1 MAMSTAAPLLEIQ
14 GLDISL
20 PKGADRPLAVSNA
33 SFTLMPGRT
42 VCIVGESGSGK
53 STVADGIMGLLPRPH
68 LAPVAGRILFGGRDL
83 LTLDDTGMRSLRGRE
98 IGMVFQEPMAA
109 LNPLMKIGA
118 QLEEVLE
125 IHLSLPAQERRRR
138 ALAALADVGLPR
150 VGELYETYPFRLSG
164 GQRQR
169 VVIACAMML
178 EPRLLICDE
187 PTTALDVTTQAQ
199 ILKLIASLRE
209 RRGTGVLFITHDFGV
224 VSEIADDVIVMRNG
238 VIEEQGPAAE
248 VLSNP
253 RSAYTRQLIDAI
265 PAGTATPR
273 PAGGGAPLLEARD
286 LTRTYVASSGFFRA
300 PRRVEAL
307 KGVSFTLDRGSTLGI
322 VGESGSG
329 KSTLGRCVVGLEAPD
344 GGSLTFDGSELSRL
358 RSVGA
363 RHGGRIQMIFQDPF
377 SSLNPK
383 MSIGQSIAIGPMT
396 QGTPRA
402 VAWRRACELLELVG
416 IKPEAATRYPHE
428 FSGGQRQRV
437 GIARA
442 LAMDPSLIVA
452 DEPVSALDVS
462 VQAQVLDLFEQLQK
476 QLDFAML
483 FITHDLRV
491 AARMCD
497 RIAVMQHGEIVETG
511 SGADVLS
518 NPQHAYTR
526 QLLAAIPALFNEA
539 STEMS

>member
-1 MAMSTAAPLLEIQ
+1 MTIYSTPLLTVE

-20 PKGADRPLAVSNA
+20 PRDADRPFAVSNV
-33 SFTLMPGRT
+33 SFSLTAGRT

-53 STVADGIMGLLPRPH
+53 STIADAIMGLLPQPH
-68 LAPVAGRILFGGRDL
+68 MAATAGSIVFGGRDL
-83 LTLDDTGMRSLRGRE
+83 LKIDEVEKRALRGRE

-125 IHLSLPAQERRRR
+125 IHLNLPAKERRQR
-138 ALAALADVGLPR
+138 ALSALRDVGLPR
-150 VGELYETYPFRLSG
+150 AEELYGSYPYRLSG

-224 VSEIADDVIVMRNG
+224 ISEIADEVIVMRNG
-238 VIEEQGPAAE
+238 RIEEQGTASD
-248 VLSNP
+248 VLRNP
-253 RSAYTRQLIDAI
+253 SSAYTRQLIDAI
-265 PAGTATPR
+265 PTGTAMSRTTTVPSV
-273 PAGGGAPLLEARD
+273 PLLEVKK
-286 LTRTYVASSGFFRA
+286 LKRTYFMSSGIFST
-300 PRRVEAL
+300 PRKLQAL
-307 KGVSFTLDRGSTLGI
+307 KEVSFTLERGSTLGI

-329 KSTLGRCVVGLEAPD
+329 KSTLGRCVVGLEKPD
-344 GGSLTFDGSELSRL
+344 GGELIFTASERDGKKSLAG
-358 RSVGA
+358 
-363 RHGGRIQMIFQDPF
+363 HQNGRVQMIFQDPF

-383 MSIGQSIAIGPMT
+383 MSIGYSIAIGPIT
-396 QGTPRA
+396 QGVPRDK
-402 VAWRRACELLELVG
+402 AWRQAQELLELVG
-416 IKPEAATRYPHE
+416 MRPDAANRYPHE

-442 LAMDPSLIVA
+442 LAMNPSLIVA

-462 VQAQVLDLFEQLQK
+462 VQAQVLDLFEDLQK
-476 QLDFAML
+476 KLDFSML

-497 RIAVMQHGEIVETG
+497 RIVVMQNGEIVEAGTG
-511 SGADVLS
+511 LEVLS
-518 NPQHAYTR
+518 APRHEYTK
-526 QLLAAIPALFNEA
+526 QLLAAIPAMFNEA
-539 STEMS
+539 

>member
-1 MAMSTAAPLLEIQ
+1 MSTDATPLLRVH

-20 PKGADRPLAVSNA
+20 PKGSDRQLAVSGA
-33 SFTLMPGRT
+33 SFNLMPGRT

-53 STVADGIMGLLPRPH
+53 STVADAIMGLLPRPH
-68 LAPVAGRILFGGRDL
+68 LEAKAGSIHFGELDL
-83 LTLDDTGMRSLRGRE
+83 LKLDEAGMRALRGRE

-125 IHLSLPAQERRRR
+125 VHLPLPAAERRRR
-138 ALAALADVGLPR
+138 ALAALSDVGLPR
-150 VGELYETYPFRLSG
+150 VEELYESYPFRLSG

-238 VIEEQGPAAE
+238 VIEEQGPARE

-253 RSAYTRQLIDAI
+253 ASAYTRQLIEAI
-265 PAGTATPR
+265 PTGTAAPR
-273 PAGGGAPLLEARD
+273 PENAARPLLEAKD
-286 LTRTYVASSGFFRA
+286 LQRTYFLSSGLFKAQRKL
-300 PRRVEAL
+300 EAL
-307 KGVSFTLDRGSTLGI
+307 KGVSFTLERGSTLGI

-344 GGSLTFDGSELSRL
+344 GGSLVFADEELN
-358 RSVGA
+358 
-363 RHGGRIQMIFQDPF
+363 RHRAMKGHRGGRVQMIFQDPF

-396 QGTPRA
+396 QGVARDA
-402 VAWRRACELLELVG
+402 AWRRARELLELVG
-416 IKPEAATRYPHE
+416 IKPDAANRYPHE

-442 LAMDPSLIVA
+442 LAMDPVLIVA

-462 VQAQVLDLFEQLQK
+462 VQAQVLDLFEELQK
-476 QLDFAML
+476 KLDFAML

-497 RIAVMQHGEIVETG
+497 RIAVMQHGQIVETG
-511 SGADVLS
+511 TGSQVLS
-518 NPQHAYTR
+518 SPCHDYTK
-526 QLLAAIPALFNEA
+526 QLLAAIPTLFNEA
-539 STEMS
+539 SMEMS

>member
-1 MAMSTAAPLLEIQ
+1 MSTDATPLLRVQ

-20 PKGADRPLAVSNA
+20 PKGSDREFAVSGA
-33 SFTLMPGRT
+33 SFNLMPGRT

-53 STVADGIMGLLPRPH
+53 STVADAIMGLLPRPH
-68 LAPVAGRILFGGRDL
+68 LEAKAGSIHFGDLDL
-83 LTLDDTGMRSLRGRE
+83 LKLDDAGMRTLRGRE

-125 IHLSLPAQERRRR
+125 VHLSLSAAERRRR
-138 ALAALADVGLPR
+138 ALVALSDVGLPR
-150 VGELYETYPFRLSG
+150 VEELYESYPFRLSG

-238 VIEEQGPAAE
+238 RIEEQGPARE

-253 RSAYTRQLIDAI
+253 ASGYTRQLIQAI
-265 PAGTATPR
+265 PTGTAAPR
-273 PAGGGAPLLEARD
+273 AENSARPLLEVKD
-286 LTRTYVASSGFFRA
+286 LERTYFLTSGLFKA
-300 PRRVEAL
+300 PRKLEAL
-307 KGVSFTLDRGSTLGI
+307 KGVSFTLERGSTLGI

-344 GGSLTFDGSELSRL
+344 EGSLVFADDELN
-358 RSVGA
+358 
-363 RHGGRIQMIFQDPF
+363 RHRAVKGHRGGRVQMIFQDPF

-396 QGTPRA
+396 QGVPRDA
-402 VAWRRACELLELVG
+402 AWRRARELLELVS
-416 IKPEAATRYPHE
+416 IKPDAANRYPHE

-442 LAMDPSLIVA
+442 LAMDPVLIVA

-462 VQAQVLDLFEQLQK
+462 VQAQVLDLFEELQK
-476 QLDFAML
+476 KLDFAML

-497 RIAVMQHGEIVETG
+497 CIAVMQHGQIVETG
-511 SGADVLS
+511 TGSQVLS
-518 NPQHAYTR
+518 SPRHDYTK
-526 QLLAAIPALFNEA
+526 QLLAAIPTLFNEA
-539 STEMS
+539 SMEMS

>member
-1 MAMSTAAPLLEIQ
+1 MTIYSTPLLTVE

-20 PKGADRPLAVSNA
+20 PRDADRPFAVSNV
-33 SFTLMPGRT
+33 SFSLTAGRT

-53 STVADGIMGLLPRPH
+53 STIADAIMGLLPQPH
-68 LAPVAGRILFGGRDL
+68 MAATAGSIVFGGRDL
-83 LTLDDTGMRSLRGRE
+83 LKIDEVEKRALRGRE

-125 IHLSLPAQERRRR
+125 IHLNLPAKERRQR
-138 ALAALADVGLPR
+138 ALSALRDVGLPR
-150 VGELYETYPFRLSG
+150 AEELYGSYPYRLSG

-224 VSEIADDVIVMRNG
+224 ISEIADEVIVMRNG
-238 VIEEQGPAAE
+238 RIEEQGTASD
-248 VLSNP
+248 VLRNP
-253 RSAYTRQLIDAI
+253 SSAYTRQLIDAI
-265 PAGTATPR
+265 PTGTAMSRTTTVPSV
-273 PAGGGAPLLEARD
+273 PLLEVKK
-286 LTRTYVASSGFFRA
+286 LKRTYFMSSGIFST
-300 PRRVEAL
+300 PRKLQAL
-307 KGVSFTLDRGSTLGI
+307 KEVSFTLERGSTLGI

-329 KSTLGRCVVGLEAPD
+329 KSTLGRCVVGLEKPD
-344 GGSLTFDGSELSRL
+344 GGELIFTASERDGKKSFAGHRN
-358 RSVGA
+358 
-363 RHGGRIQMIFQDPF
+363 GRVQMIFQDPF

-383 MSIGQSIAIGPMT
+383 MSIGYSIAIGPIT
-396 QGTPRA
+396 QGVPRDK
-402 VAWRRACELLELVG
+402 AWQQAQELLELVG
-416 IKPEAATRYPHE
+416 MRPDAANRYPHE

-442 LAMDPSLIVA
+442 LAMNPSLIVA

-462 VQAQVLDLFEQLQK
+462 VQAQVLDLFEDLQK
-476 QLDFAML
+476 KLDFSML

-497 RIAVMQHGEIVETG
+497 RIVVMQNGEIVEAGTG
-511 SGADVLS
+511 LEVLS
-518 NPQHAYTR
+518 APRHEYTK
-526 QLLAAIPALFNEA
+526 QLLAAIPAMFNEA
-539 STEMS
+539 

>member
-1 MAMSTAAPLLEIQ
+1 MSTDAVPLLEVK

-20 PKGADRPLAVSNA
+20 PRGADRPLAVSNA
-33 SFTLMPGRT
+33 SFSLTAGRT

-53 STVADGIMGLLPRPH
+53 STVADAIMGLLPHPH
-68 LAPVAGRILFGGRDL
+68 LKAQAGSILFGGRDL
-83 LTLDDTGMRSLRGRE
+83 LQLDDAEMRALRGRE

-125 IHLSLPAQERRRR
+125 IHLDLPAAERRRR
-138 ALAALADVGLPR
+138 ALSALSDVGLPR
-150 VGELYETYPFRLSG
+150 VDELYGSYPFRLSG

-224 VSEIADDVIVMRNG
+224 VSEIADDVIVMRHG
-238 VIEEQGPAAE
+238 RIEEQGPART
-248 VLSNP
+248 VLSSP
-253 RSAYTRQLIDAI
+253 ASAYTRQLIAAI
-265 PAGTATPR
+265 PTGTATPR
-273 PAGGGAPLLEARD
+273 ATTATTPLLEVKN
-286 LTRTYVASSGFFRA
+286 LKRTYSLSSGLFRA
-300 PRRVEAL
+300 PRKLDAL
-307 KGVSFTLDRGSTLGI
+307 KGVSFTLERGSTLGI

-329 KSTLGRCVVGLEAPD
+329 KSTLGRCVVGLETPD
-344 GGSLTFDGSELSRL
+344 DGELILADTERGQQRALTGH
-358 RSVGA
+358 RS
-363 RHGGRIQMIFQDPF
+363 GRVQMIFQDPF

-383 MSIGQSIAIGPMT
+383 MSIGQSIAVGPIT
-396 QGTPRA
+396 QGVPREA
-402 VAWRRACELLELVG
+402 AWRRARELLELVG
-416 IKPEAATRYPHE
+416 IKPDAAGRYPHE

-442 LAMDPSLIVA
+442 LAMDPVLIVA

-462 VQAQVLDLFEQLQK
+462 VQAQVLDLFEDLQK
-476 QLDFAML
+476 TLDFAML

-511 SGADVLS
+511 TGVEVLS
-518 NPQHAYTR
+518 APRHDYTK
-526 QLLAAIPALFNEA
+526 QLLAAIPTLFNEA
-539 STEMS
+539 SMELS

>member
-1 MAMSTAAPLLEIQ
+1 MSTDATPLLRVQ

-33 SFTLMPGRT
+33 SFSLTAGRT

-53 STVADGIMGLLPRPH
+53 STIADAIMGLLPRPH
-68 LAPVAGRILFGGRDL
+68 LEPKAGSILFGGRDL
-83 LTLDDTGMRSLRGRE
+83 LKLDETGMRALRGRE

-125 IHLSLPAQERRRR
+125 IHLNLSAGERRQR
-138 ALAALADVGLPR
+138 ALTALGDVGLPR
-150 VGELYETYPFRLSG
+150 VEELYESYPFRLSG

-209 RRGTGVLFITHDFGV
+209 RRETGVLFITHDFGV
-224 VSEIADDVIVMRNG
+224 VSEIADDVIVMRSG
-238 VIEEQGPAAE
+238 RIEEQGPAGE
-248 VLSNP
+248 VLRNP
-253 RSAYTRQLIDAI
+253 ASAYTRQLIDAI
-265 PAGTATPR
+265 PTGTAAPR
-273 PAGGGAPLLEARD
+273 AVTAATPLLEVKN
-286 LTRTYVASSGFFRA
+286 LKRTYFLPSGLFRA
-300 PRRVEAL
+300 PRKLEAL
-307 KGVSFTLDRGSTLGI
+307 KGVSFKLERGSTLGI

-329 KSTLGRCVVGLEAPD
+329 KSTLGRCVVGLETPD
-344 GGSLTFDGSELSRL
+344 GGELVLADTERGRQRALNGRRDGR
-358 RSVGA
+358 V
-363 RHGGRIQMIFQDPF
+363 QMIFQDPF

-383 MSIGQSIAIGPMT
+383 MSIGQSIAVGPMT
-396 QGTPRA
+396 QGAPRDA
-402 VAWRRACELLELVG
+402 AWRRAQELLELVG
-416 IKPEAATRYPHE
+416 IKPDAASRYPHE

-442 LAMDPSLIVA
+442 LAMDPVLIVA

-462 VQAQVLDLFEQLQK
+462 VQAQVLDLFEDLQK
-476 QLDFAML
+476 KLDFAML

-497 RIAVMQHGEIVETG
+497 RIAVMQNGEIVETG
-511 SGADVLS
+511 TGSEVLS
-518 NPQHAYTR
+518 APGHEYTK
-526 QLLAAIPALFNEA
+526 QLLAAIPTLFNEA
-539 STEMS
+539 SMEVF

>member
-1 MAMSTAAPLLEIQ
+1 MSTAAPLLEVQ
-14 GLDISL
+14 NLDISL

-33 SFTLMPGRT
+33 SFTLMAGRT

-53 STVADGIMGLLPRPH
+53 STVADGIIGLLPRP
-68 LAPVAGRILFGGRDL
+68 LVAPKAGRILFGGRDL
-83 LTLDDTGMRSLRGRE
+83 LTLDDGEMRKLRGRE

-109 LNPLMKIGA
+109 LNPLMKIGD

-125 IHLSLPAQERRRR
+125 IHVSLPSDERRRR

-150 VGELYETYPFRLSG
+150 VEELYETYPFRLSG

-238 VIEEQGPAAE
+238 VIEEQGPASE

-253 RSAYTRQLIDAI
+253 QSAYTRQLIDAI
-265 PAGTATPR
+265 PTGTATPR
-273 PAGGGAPLLEARD
+273 PAAAGVPLLEVKD
-286 LTRTYVASSGFFRA
+286 LRRTYVASSGFFRA
-300 PRRVEAL
+300 PRKVEAL
-307 KGVSFTLDRGSTLGI
+307 KGVGFTLERGSTLGI

-344 GGSLTFDGSELSRL
+344 GGSLTFDGAELSGSANTR
-358 RSVGA
+358 R
-363 RHGGRIQMIFQDPF
+363 GGRIQMIFQDPF

-383 MSIGQSIAIGPMT
+383 MSIGQSIAIGPIT
-396 QGTPRA
+396 QGTPRD

-442 LAMDPSLIVA
+442 LAMDPRLIVA

-511 SGADVLS
+511 SGAEVLS
-518 NPQHAYTR
+518 NPQHAYTK

>member
-1 MAMSTAAPLLEIQ
+1 MTIYSTPLLTVE

-20 PKGADRPLAVSNA
+20 PRDADRPFAVSSV
-33 SFTLMPGRT
+33 SFSLTAGRT

-53 STVADGIMGLLPRPH
+53 STIADAIMGLLPQPH
-68 LAPVAGRILFGGRDL
+68 MAATAGSIVFGGRDL
-83 LTLDDTGMRSLRGRE
+83 LKIDEVEKRALRGRE

-125 IHLSLPAQERRRR
+125 IHLNLPAKERRQR
-138 ALAALADVGLPR
+138 ALSALRDVGLPR
-150 VGELYETYPFRLSG
+150 AEELYGSYPYRLSG

-224 VSEIADDVIVMRNG
+224 ISEIADEVIVMRNG
-238 VIEEQGPAAE
+238 RIEEQGTASD
-248 VLSNP
+248 VLRNP
-253 RSAYTRQLIDAI
+253 SSAYTRQLIDAI
-265 PAGTATPR
+265 PTGTAMSRTTTVPSV
-273 PAGGGAPLLEARD
+273 PLLEVKK
-286 LTRTYVASSGFFRA
+286 LKRTYFMSSGIFST
-300 PRRVEAL
+300 PRKLQAL
-307 KGVSFTLDRGSTLGI
+307 KEVSFTLERGSTLGI

-329 KSTLGRCVVGLEAPD
+329 KSTLGRCVVGLEKPD
-344 GGSLTFDGSELSRL
+344 GGELIFTASERDGKKSFAGHRN
-358 RSVGA
+358 
-363 RHGGRIQMIFQDPF
+363 GRVQMIFQDPF

-383 MSIGQSIAIGPMT
+383 MSIGYSIAIGPIT
-396 QGTPRA
+396 QGVPRDK
-402 VAWRRACELLELVG
+402 AWQQAQELLELVG
-416 IKPEAATRYPHE
+416 MRPDAANRYPHE

-442 LAMDPSLIVA
+442 LAMNPSLIVA

-462 VQAQVLDLFEQLQK
+462 VQAQVLDLFEDLQK
-476 QLDFAML
+476 KLDFSML

-497 RIAVMQHGEIVETG
+497 RIVVMQNGEIVEAGTG
-511 SGADVLS
+511 LEVLS
-518 NPQHAYTR
+518 APRHEYTK
-526 QLLAAIPALFNEA
+526 QLLAAIPAMFNEA
-539 STEMS
+539 

>member
-1 MAMSTAAPLLEIQ
+1 MSTDAAPLLKVQ
-14 GLDISL
+14 GLSISL
-20 PKGADRPLAVSNA
+20 PKGADRELAVSNA
-33 SFTLMPGRT
+33 SFDLMPGRT

-53 STVADGIMGLLPRPH
+53 STVADAIMGLLPRPH
-68 LAPVAGRILFGGRDL
+68 LEPIAGSIQLAGRDL
-83 LTLDDTGMRSLRGRE
+83 LKLSENELCILRGRE

-125 IHLSLPAQERRRR
+125 IHLKVTPVERRQR
-138 ALAALADVGLPR
+138 ALKALTDVGLPR
-150 VGELYETYPFRLSG
+150 VEELYSSYPFHLSG

-199 ILKLIASLRE
+199 ILRLIASLRE

-224 VSEIADDVIVMRNG
+224 VSQIADDVIVMRNG
-238 VIEEQGPAAE
+238 QIEEQGAARD
-248 VLSNP
+248 VLMHPTSD
-253 RSAYTRQLIDAI
+253 YTRQLIEAI
-265 PAGTATPR
+265 PTGTVPMRAAQASR
-273 PAGGGAPLLEARD
+273 PLLKVND
-286 LTRTYVASSGFFRA
+286 LKRTYYLSSGIFKE
-300 PRRVEAL
+300 PRKTDAL
-307 KGVSFTLDRGSTLGI
+307 KGVSFTIERGSTLGI

-329 KSTLGRCVVGLEAPD
+329 KSTLGRCIVGLETPD
-344 GGSLTFDGSELSRL
+344 KGSLQFTDEDLNRQRLSK
-358 RSVGA
+358 GFK
-363 RHGGRIQMIFQDPF
+363 GGRVQMIFQDPF

-383 MSIGQSIAIGPMT
+383 MSIGQTIALGPIT
-396 QGTPRA
+396 QGIPRDA
-402 VAWRRACELLELVG
+402 AWRRACELLELVG
-416 IKPEAATRYPHE
+416 IKPDAASRLPHE

-442 LAMDPSLIVA
+442 LAMDPVLIVA

-462 VQAQVLDLFEQLQK
+462 VQAQVLDLFEELQK
-476 QLDFAML
+476 KLDVAML

-497 RIAVMQHGEIVETG
+497 RVAVMQRGEIVEEG
-511 SGADVLS
+511 SGAEVLS
-518 NPQHAYTR
+518 APRHDYTK
-526 QLLAAIPALFNEA
+526 QLLAAIPTLFNEVSIKA
-539 STEMS
+539 S

>member
-1 MAMSTAAPLLEIQ
+1 MSTDATPLLRVH

-20 PKGADRPLAVSNA
+20 PKGSDRQLAVSGA
-33 SFTLMPGRT
+33 SFNLMPGRT

-53 STVADGIMGLLPRPH
+53 STVADAIMGLLPRPH
-68 LAPVAGRILFGGRDL
+68 LEAKAGSIHFGELDL
-83 LTLDDTGMRSLRGRE
+83 LKLDEAGMRALRGRE

-125 IHLSLPAQERRRR
+125 VHLSLPAAERRRR
-138 ALAALADVGLPR
+138 ALAALSDVGLPR
-150 VGELYETYPFRLSG
+150 VEELYESYPFRLSG

-238 VIEEQGPAAE
+238 VIEEQGPARE

-253 RSAYTRQLIDAI
+253 GSAYTRQLIEAI
-265 PAGTATPR
+265 PTGTATPR
-273 PAGGGAPLLEARD
+273 PENAARPLLEAKD
-286 LTRTYVASSGFFRA
+286 LQRTYFLSSGLFKAQRKL
-300 PRRVEAL
+300 EAL
-307 KGVSFTLDRGSTLGI
+307 KGVSFTLERGSTLGI

-344 GGSLTFDGSELSRL
+344 GGSLVFADEELN
-358 RSVGA
+358 
-363 RHGGRIQMIFQDPF
+363 RHRAMKGHRGGRVQMIFQDPF

-396 QGTPRA
+396 QGVARDA
-402 VAWRRACELLELVG
+402 AWRRARELLELVG
-416 IKPEAATRYPHE
+416 IKPDAANRYPHE

-442 LAMDPSLIVA
+442 LAMDPVLIVA

-462 VQAQVLDLFEQLQK
+462 VQAQVLDLFEELQK
-476 QLDFAML
+476 KLDFAML

-497 RIAVMQHGEIVETG
+497 RIAVMQHGQIVETG
-511 SGADVLS
+511 TGAQVLS
-518 NPQHAYTR
+518 SPRHDYTK
-526 QLLAAIPALFNEA
+526 QLLAAIPTLFNEA
-539 STEMS
+539 SMEMS

>member
-1 MAMSTAAPLLEIQ
+1 MTTDSTPLLAVE

-20 PKGADRPLAVSNA
+20 PRGADRPLAVANV
-33 SFTLMPGRT
+33 SFSLMAGRT

-53 STVADGIMGLLPRPH
+53 STIADAIMGLLTRPH
-68 LAPVAGRILFGGRDL
+68 LEAKAGSIGFGGRDL
-83 LTLDDTGMRSLRGRE
+83 LKMSDAEMRALRGRE

-125 IHLSLPAQERRRR
+125 IHLDMPAAERRQR
-138 ALAALADVGLPR
+138 ALAALRDVGLPR
-150 VGELYETYPFRLSG
+150 VEELYASYPFRLSG

-199 ILKLIASLRE
+199 ILKLIAALRE

-238 VIEEQGPAAE
+238 HIEEQGPARE
-248 VLSNP
+248 VLRSP
-253 RSAYTRQLIDAI
+253 SSAYTRQLIDAI
-265 PAGTATPR
+265 PTGTAVPR
-273 PAGGGAPLLEARD
+273 ATVASTPLLEVKD
-286 LTRTYVASSGFFRA
+286 LKRTYHLSSGLFGA
-300 PRRVEAL
+300 PRKLEAL
-307 KGVSFTLDRGSTLGI
+307 KGISFTLERGSTLGI

-329 KSTLGRCVVGLEAPD
+329 KSTLGRCVVGLEQPD
-344 GGSLTFDGSELSRL
+344 GGELILTDTQQ
-358 RSVGA
+358 GA
-363 RHGGRIQMIFQDPF
+363 RQSLSGHRGGRVQMIFQDPF

-383 MSIGQSIAIGPMT
+383 MSIGHSIAIGPIT
-396 QGTPRA
+396 QGVPRDI
-402 VAWRRACELLELVG
+402 AWKRAQDLLELVG
-416 IKPEAATRYPHE
+416 MKPEAATRYPHE

-442 LAMDPSLIVA
+442 LAMNPSLIVA

-462 VQAQVLDLFEQLQK
+462 VQAQVLDLFEDLQK
-476 QLDFAML
+476 KLDFAML

-497 RIAVMQHGEIVETG
+497 RIAVMQNGEIVETG
-511 SGADVLS
+511 TGAEVLS
-518 NPQHAYTR
+518 APRHEYTR
-526 QLLAAIPALFNEA
+526 QLLAAIPAMFNEA
-539 STEMS
+539 

>member
-1 MAMSTAAPLLEIQ
+1 MSNDATPLLEVQ
-14 GLDISL
+14 NLDISL

-33 SFTLMPGRT
+33 TFTLMPGRT

-53 STVADGIMGLLPRPH
+53 STVADGIIGLLPRPH
-68 LAPVAGRILFGGRDL
+68 LAPQAGRILFGGRDL
-83 LTLDDTGMRSLRGRE
+83 LTLDDAAMRSLRGRE

-125 IHLSLPAQERRRR
+125 IHLSLTAEERRRR

-150 VGELYETYPFRLSG
+150 VEELYDTYPFRLSG

-238 VIEEQGPAAE
+238 AIEEQGPASE

-265 PAGTATPR
+265 PTGTATPR
-273 PAGGGAPLLEARD
+273 PAVGGAALLDVKD
-286 LTRTYVASSGFFRA
+286 LTRTYVTSSGFFRA
-300 PRRVEAL
+300 PRKMEAL
-307 KGVSFTLDRGSTLGI
+307 KGVSFTLERGSTLGI

-329 KSTLGRCVVGLEAPD
+329 KSTLGRCVAGLEAPD
-344 GGSLTFDGSELSRL
+344 GGSLTFDGAVMGHL
-358 RSVGA
+358 RSMSR

-383 MSIGQSIAIGPMT
+383 MSIGQSIAIGPIT
-396 QGTPRA
+396 QGTPRDI
-402 VAWRRACELLELVG
+402 AWRRACDLLELVG
-416 IKPEAATRYPHE
+416 MKPEAATRYPHE

-442 LAMDPSLIVA
+442 LAMDPRLIVA

-462 VQAQVLDLFEQLQK
+462 VQAQVLDLFEELQK

-497 RIAVMQHGEIVETG
+497 RVAVMQQGEIVETG
-511 SGADVLS
+511 SGAQVLS
-518 NPQHAYTR
+518 APQHPYTR
-526 QLLAAIPALFNEA
+526 QLVAAIPTLFNEA
-539 STEMS
+539 STETS

>member
-1 MAMSTAAPLLEIQ
+1 MSTDTAPLLEVKD
-14 GLDISL
+14 LDISL

-33 SFTLMPGRT
+33 SFSLMAGRT

-53 STVADGIMGLLPRPH
+53 STIADAITGLLPRPH
-68 LAPVAGRILFGGRDL
+68 LEAKAGSILFGGRDL
-83 LTLDDTGMRSLRGRE
+83 LKLDNVGMRKLRGRE

-125 IHLSLPAQERRRR
+125 IHLDLSAAERRQR
-138 ALAALADVGLPR
+138 ALTALRDVRLPR
-150 VGELYETYPFRLSG
+150 VEELYESYPFRLSG

-169 VVIACAMML
+169 VVTACAMML

-224 VSEIADDVIVMRNG
+224 VSEIADDVVVMRNG
-238 VIEEQGPAAE
+238 CIEEQGAAKD
-248 VLSNP
+248 VLRNP
-253 RSAYTRQLIDAI
+253 SSAYTRQLIDAI
-265 PAGTATPR
+265 PTGTATPR
-273 PAGGGAPLLEARD
+273 RTTGTTPLLEVKS
-286 LTRTYVASSGFFRA
+286 LKRTYFLSSGLFGS

-307 KGVSFTLDRGSTLGI
+307 KGVSFNLERGSTLGI

-329 KSTLGRCVVGLEAPD
+329 KSTLGRCVVGLERPD
-344 GGSLTFDGSELSRL
+344 DGELILADAGPGGHR
-358 RSVGA
+358 
-363 RHGGRIQMIFQDPF
+363 GGRIQMIFQDPF

-383 MSIGQSIAIGPMT
+383 MTIGQAVADGPMT
-396 QGTPRA
+396 QGVSRA
-402 VAWRRACELLELVG
+402 AAWRRARELLELVG

-442 LAMDPSLIVA
+442 LAMDPVLIVA

-462 VQAQVLDLFEQLQK
+462 VQAQVLDLFEDLQK
-476 QLDFAML
+476 KLDFAML

-497 RIAVMQHGEIVETG
+497 RIAVMQNGEIVETG
-511 SGADVLS
+511 TGAEVLS
-518 NPQHAYTR
+518 APRHDYTK
-526 QLLAAIPALFNEA
+526 QLLAAIPMLFNEA
-539 STEMS
+539 PMEVS

>member
-1 MAMSTAAPLLEIQ
+1 MSTDATPLLEVK

-20 PKGADRPLAVSNA
+20 PRDADRPLAVSNA
-33 SFTLMPGRT
+33 SFSLMAGRT

-53 STVADGIMGLLPRPH
+53 STIADAIMGLLPHPH
-68 LAPVAGRILFGGRDL
+68 LEAKAGSILFGGRDL
-83 LTLDDTGMRSLRGRE
+83 LKLDEVGMRALRGRE

-125 IHLSLPAQERRRR
+125 IHLSLSAAERRQR
-138 ALAALADVGLPR
+138 ALTALSDVGLPR
-150 VGELYETYPFRLSG
+150 VEELYESYPFRLSG

-224 VSEIADDVIVMRNG
+224 VSGIADDVIVMRNG
-238 VIEEQGPAAE
+238 RIEELGPARE
-248 VLSNP
+248 VLGNP
-253 RSAYTRQLIDAI
+253 SSAYTRQLIDAI
-265 PAGTATPR
+265 PTGTAAPR
-273 PAGGGAPLLEARD
+273 AAIATTPLLEVKN
-286 LTRTYVASSGFFRA
+286 LKRTYFLSSGLFGA
-300 PRRVEAL
+300 PRKVEAL
-307 KGVSFTLDRGSTLGI
+307 KGVGFTLERGSTLGI

-329 KSTLGRCVVGLEAPD
+329 KSTLGRCVVGLERPD
-344 GGSLTFDGSELSRL
+344 DGELILADVERGRQRALTGRRDGR
-358 RSVGA
+358 V
-363 RHGGRIQMIFQDPF
+363 QMIFQDPF

-383 MSIGQSIAIGPMT
+383 MSIGHSIAVGPIT
-396 QGTPRA
+396 QGVPRDA
-402 VAWRRACELLELVG
+402 AWRRAQELLELVG
-416 IKPEAATRYPHE
+416 MKPDAASRYPHE

-442 LAMDPSLIVA
+442 LAMDPVLIVA

-497 RIAVMQHGEIVETG
+497 RIAVMQNGEIVETG
-511 SGADVLS
+511 TGAEVLS
-518 NPQHAYTR
+518 APRHDYTK
-526 QLLAAIPALFNEA
+526 QLLAAIPTLFNEA
-539 STEMS
+539 SMEVS

>member
-1 MAMSTAAPLLEIQ
+1 MSTGATPLLQVQ

-33 SFTLMPGRT
+33 SFSVMPGRT
-42 VCIVGESGSGK
+42 VCVVGESGSGK
-53 STVADGIMGLLPRPH
+53 STIADAVMGLLPRPH
-68 LAPVAGRILFGGRDL
+68 LTPQAGSILFGGRDL
-83 LTLDDTGMRSLRGRE
+83 LKLDDAQMRSLRGRE

-125 IHLSLPAQERRRR
+125 IHLSLPAAERRHR
-138 ALAALADVGLPR
+138 ALAALSDVGLPR
-150 VGELYETYPFRLSG
+150 VEELYETYPFRLSG

-178 EPRLLICDE
+178 EPQLLICDE

-199 ILKLIASLRE
+199 ILKLIAALRE

-238 VIEEQGPAAE
+238 LIEEQGPARE
-248 VLSNP
+248 VLSTP
-253 RSAYTRQLIDAI
+253 RSDYTRQLIAAI
-265 PAGTATPR
+265 PTGTASPR
-273 PAGGGAPLLEARD
+273 AARVAKPLLEVRD
-286 LTRTYVASSGFFRA
+286 LKRTYFLSAGFFKQ
-300 PRRVEAL
+300 PRKLEAL
-307 KGVSFTLDRGSTLGI
+307 KGVSFDLERGSTLGI

-344 GGSLTFDGSELSRL
+344 AGSLVFAGHELHRQ
-358 RSVGA
+358 RAVKGH
-363 RHGGRIQMIFQDPF
+363 RGGRVQMIFQDPF

-383 MSIGQSIAIGPMT
+383 TSIGQSIAIGPIT
-396 QGTPRA
+396 QGMPREK
-402 VAWRRACELLELVG
+402 AWRRACELLELVG
-416 IKPEAATRYPHE
+416 MKPEAATRYPHE

-442 LAMDPSLIVA
+442 LAMDPVLIVA

-511 SGADVLS
+511 RGAEVLS
-518 NPQHAYTR
+518 APRHEYTK
-526 QLLAAIPALFNEA
+526 QLLAAIPTLFNEA
-539 STEMS
+539 SMEMS

>member
-1 MAMSTAAPLLEIQ
+1 MTIYSTPLLTVE

-20 PKGADRPLAVSNA
+20 PRDADRPFAVSNV
-33 SFTLMPGRT
+33 SFSLTAGRT

-53 STVADGIMGLLPRPH
+53 STIADAIMGLLPQPH
-68 LAPVAGRILFGGRDL
+68 MAATAGSIVFGGRDL
-83 LTLDDTGMRSLRGRE
+83 LKIDEVEKRALRGRE

-125 IHLSLPAQERRRR
+125 IHLNLPAKERRQR
-138 ALAALADVGLPR
+138 ALSALRDVGLPR
-150 VGELYETYPFRLSG
+150 AEELYGSYPYRLSG

-224 VSEIADDVIVMRNG
+224 ISEIADEVIVMRNG
-238 VIEEQGPAAE
+238 RIEEQGTASD
-248 VLSNP
+248 VLRNP
-253 RSAYTRQLIDAI
+253 SSAYTRQLIDAI
-265 PAGTATPR
+265 PTGTAMSRTTTVPSV
-273 PAGGGAPLLEARD
+273 PLLEVKK
-286 LTRTYVASSGFFRA
+286 LKRTYFMSSGIFST
-300 PRRVEAL
+300 PRKLQAL
-307 KGVSFTLDRGSTLGI
+307 KEVSFTLERGSTLGI

-329 KSTLGRCVVGLEAPD
+329 KSTLGRCVVGLEKPD
-344 GGSLTFDGSELSRL
+344 GGELIFTASERDGKKSLAGHRN
-358 RSVGA
+358 
-363 RHGGRIQMIFQDPF
+363 GRVQMIFQDPF

-383 MSIGQSIAIGPMT
+383 MSIGYSIAIGPIT
-396 QGTPRA
+396 QGVPRDK
-402 VAWRRACELLELVG
+402 AWRQAQELLELVG
-416 IKPEAATRYPHE
+416 MRPDAANRYPHE

-442 LAMDPSLIVA
+442 LAMNPSLIVA

-462 VQAQVLDLFEQLQK
+462 VQAQVLDLFEDLQK
-476 QLDFAML
+476 KLDFSML

-497 RIAVMQHGEIVETG
+497 RIVVMQNGEIVEAGTG
-511 SGADVLS
+511 LEVLS
-518 NPQHAYTR
+518 APRHEYTK
-526 QLLAAIPALFNEA
+526 QLLAAIPAMFNEA
-539 STEMS
+539 

>member
-1 MAMSTAAPLLEIQ
+1 MSTNTTPLLQ
-14 GLDISL
+14 VRGLDISL
-20 PKGADRPLAVSNA
+20 PRDADRQLAVSNA
-33 SFTLMPGRT
+33 SFDVVAGRT

-53 STVADGIMGLLPRPH
+53 STIADAIMGLLPRPH
-68 LAPVAGRILFGGRDL
+68 LEPRAGSILFGGRDL
-83 LTLDDTGMRSLRGRE
+83 LKLDEAGMRALRGRE
-98 IGMVFQEPMAA
+98 LGMVFQEPMAA

-125 IHLSLPAQERRRR
+125 IHLDLPAAERRRR
-138 ALAALADVGLPR
+138 ALSALSDVGLPR
-150 VGELYETYPFRLSG
+150 VEELYESYPFRLSG

-224 VSEIADDVIVMRNG
+224 VSEIADDVIVMRHG
-238 VIEEQGPAAE
+238 CIEEQGPARA
-248 VLSNP
+248 VLRNP
-253 RSAYTRQLIDAI
+253 SSAYTRQLIEAI
-265 PAGTATPR
+265 PTGKAAPR
-273 PAGGGAPLLEARD
+273 ASVGSNILLEVKN
-286 LTRTYVASSGFFRA
+286 LKRTYFMSSGLFKPVRKL
-300 PRRVEAL
+300 EAL
-307 KGVSFTLDRGSTLGI
+307 KGISFTLERGSTLGI

-344 GGSLTFDGSELSRL
+344 EGKLIFADKDLERQRERKGHR
-358 RSVGA
+358 
-363 RHGGRIQMIFQDPF
+363 GGRVQMIFQDPF

-383 MSIGQSIAIGPMT
+383 MSIGHSIAIGPVT
-396 QGTPRA
+396 QGVPREA
-402 VAWRRACELLELVG
+402 AWRRAYELLELVG
-416 IKPEAATRYPHE
+416 LKAEAASRYPHE

-442 LAMDPSLIVA
+442 LAMDPVLIVA

-462 VQAQVLDLFEQLQK
+462 VQAQVLDLFEDLQK
-476 QLDFAML
+476 KLDFAML

-497 RIAVMQHGEIVETG
+497 HIAVMQHGEIVETG
-511 SGADVLS
+511 TGSEVLS
-518 NPQHAYTR
+518 APRHEYTK

-539 STEMS
+539 SLEVS